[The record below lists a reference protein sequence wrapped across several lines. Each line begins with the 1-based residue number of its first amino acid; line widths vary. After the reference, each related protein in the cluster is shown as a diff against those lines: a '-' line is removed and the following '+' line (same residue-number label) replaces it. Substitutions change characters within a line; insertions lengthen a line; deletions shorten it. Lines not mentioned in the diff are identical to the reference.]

1 MGRDGAVPLHL
12 VRRRPVV
19 GDKVMNDDDEKDR
32 LRPARGI
39 LNGLILGA
47 LVWAVLIALVSLIMF
62 LTGETP

>member
-1 MGRDGAVPLHL
+1 
-12 VRRRPVV
+12 
-19 GDKVMNDDDEKDR
+19 MNDDDEKDR